1 VYRLRSLTRRGRVA
15 ERSEAGWGITQRV
28 VDCPQGAL
36 EIPIELIVPEAQ
48 YSEPLAGEVTVALR
62 IT

>member
-1 VYRLRSLTRRGRVA
+1 MSPAQTRGRVA

-28 VDCPQGAL
+28 VDCHQDTL
-36 EIPIELIVPEAQ
+36 EIPIEFIVPETQ
-48 YSEPLAGEVTVALR
+48 DPEPLAGEVIVALR

>member
-1 VYRLRSLTRRGRVA
+1 VA

-28 VDCPQGAL
+28 VDCHQDAF
-36 EIPIELIVPEAQ
+36 EIPIEFIVPEAQ
-48 YSEPLAGEVTVALR
+48 DPEPVAGEVMVTLC